1 MTTNEDDG
9 AAILESVRRSMGPE
23 PVELLLKSG
32 GEAPVEL
39 RSWPPERMFQYLRCR
54 LRFTQLEL
62 ARKAGLT
69 QSRVSRVES
78 GADCLLSTWT
88 KVYAAMGFELHL
100 LPASAMGIEELEKR
114 AEEGRPDGH
123 WLRQRA
129 RPRRLWLNGRMV
141 STAEW
146 NAEWN
151 AARGAGG

>member
-9 AAILESVRRSMGPE
+9 AAILERVRRSLGPE

-39 RSWPPERMFQYLRCR
+39 RGWPPERMFQYLRCR

-62 ARKAGLT
+62 AQKAGLT
-69 QSRVSRVES
+69 QSQVSRVES

-100 LPASAMGIEELEKR
+100 LPTSALGLAELEKR
-114 AEEGRPDGH
+114 AEAGRPQGH

-146 NAEWN
+146 KAERD
-151 AARGAGG
+151 AARVAEG

>member
-1 MTTNEDDG
+1 METNGEDV
-9 AAILESVRRSMGPE
+9 AAILESVKCSMGPE
-23 PVELLLKSG
+23 PVELLLEA
-32 GEAPVEL
+32 GETTPVEL
-39 RSWPPERMFQYLRCR
+39 RSWPSERMFQYLRCR

-62 ARKAGLT
+62 AQKAGLT
-69 QSRVSRVES
+69 QSQVSRVES

-100 LPASAMGIEELEKR
+100 LPTSAMGLEELEKR
-114 AEEGRPDGH
+114 AEMGRPQGH

-146 NAEWN
+146 KAERSED
-151 AARGAGG
+151 RGLGG